1 VAVEA
6 ARTYLTTIEAGNDGL
21 DLVVLDIDET
31 ALSNMPYY
39 VENHYGVDAWN
50 ETLWN
55 GWVNNA
61 SAPALDAM
69 LSLYTDLRAQNWSFA
84 FITGRPESQREQ
96 TAQNLAAAGYSDW
109 ATLVLRAPEERS
121 LTAVEY
127 KSKYRRMLEEDGY
140 RIRSSLGDQWS
151 DLAGGDAGDRTFK
164 LPNPM
169 YYIY

>member
-1 VAVEA
+1 MWTMKILFFSEA
-6 ARTYLTTIEAGNDGL
+6 LCCGGL
-21 DLVVLDIDET
+21 
-31 ALSNMPYY
+31 LS
-39 VENHYGVDAWN
+39 VDAWN

-109 ATLVLRAPEERS
+109 ATLVLRSVPS
-121 LTAVEY
+121 
-127 KSKYRRMLEEDGY
+127 
-140 RIRSSLGDQWS
+140 
-151 DLAGGDAGDRTFK
+151 FK
-164 LPNPM
+164 LFPFQHYFILKYCNRKHSLSMVTLVPTPSSRD
-169 YYIY
+169 